1 MVGMIRPLVK
11 GSSGKAIEALGLFWL
26 GALMSSAFIGAA
38 FSAAGLLIRP
48 VLALRYWWVVIAGV
62 AIVLA
67 MADLGIGG
75 LRTPGFRRQTY
86 SFWWQTLGPSRA
98 WLAWGAHLGLGV
110 ATIRATS
117 IYWLVIAMVILITP
131 IAAGPVVLIAYSVGL
146 AAGLGMV
153 VIANR
158 FLDLQDG
165 GARLLFRTRTATRR
179 ASSIVLM
186 IIAVMAAGSAA

>member
-11 GSSGKAIEALGLFWL
+11 GSAGRAVKALGLFWL
-26 GALMSSAFIGAA
+26 GALLSSALMGAV

-48 VLALRYWWVVIAGV
+48 VLPERFWWVVIAGL

-67 MADLGIGG
+67 IADLGIGG

-86 SFWWQTLGPSRA
+86 SFWWQTMGPKKA

-110 ATIRATS
+110 ATVRATS
-117 IYWLVIAMVILITP
+117 IYWLVIAMVVLVTP
-131 IAAGPVVLIAYSVGL
+131 IATGPVILVTYSVGL
-146 AAGLGMV
+146 AAGVGIA

-158 FLDLQDG
+158 FLDLHDG
-165 GARLLFRTRTATRR
+165 GARLLLRSRAAIRV
-179 ASSIVLM
+179 ASSVLLM
-186 IIAVMAAGSAA
+186 IVAGTVIASTA